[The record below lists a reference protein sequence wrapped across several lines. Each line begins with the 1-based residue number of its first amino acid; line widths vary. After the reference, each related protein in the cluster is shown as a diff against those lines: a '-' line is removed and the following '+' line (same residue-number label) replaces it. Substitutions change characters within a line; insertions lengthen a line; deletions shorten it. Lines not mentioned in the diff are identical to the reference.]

1 MQALSLLSAA
11 AVSVG
16 LFLAAL
22 SLVEPGLRP
31 AARPALVV
39 VALAVLTMVALGAT
53 GRLEL

>member
-1 MQALSLLSAA
+1 MQALSLLCAA

-22 SLVEPGLRP
+22 SLVEPGLRRV
-31 AARPALVV
+31 ARPALVV
-39 VALAVLTMVALGAT
+39 VLLAIVTMVWLGVT

>member
-1 MQALSLLSAA
+1 MQALSLLCAA

-22 SLVEPGLRP
+22 SLVEPGLR
-31 AARPALVV
+31 AVARPALVA
-39 VALAVLTMVALGAT
+39 VALAVVAMVALGVT

>member
-11 AVSVG
+11 TVSVG

-22 SLVEPGLRP
+22 SLVEPGLRRV
-31 AARPALVV
+31 ARPALVAVAVAV
-39 VALAVLTMVALGAT
+39 VLMVVLGVT